1 MLKFRYR
8 RITGPDDDTP
18 MSASMTETNP
28 DLRIRNLL
36 DDPAL
41 QRAMETDV
49 DVDVDVDL
57 DPVFARTRP
66 ARPFNQRKLLEQA
79 AA

>member
-8 RITGPDDDTP
+8 RVTEPDDVSTP
-18 MSASMTETNP
+18 MSASIAETNP
-28 DLRIRNLL
+28 DLGIRDLL

-41 QRAMETDV
+41 CRAMETDF
-49 DVDVDVDL
+49 DL
-57 DPVFARTRP
+57 ESAFARAHP
-66 ARPFNQRKLLEQA
+66 DRPFNQRKLLEQA